1 MGLLVIFNATDF
13 LLIVSCSILQ
23 ETRDARRGRLEH
35 PGALRANKTRQS
47 SRHQRAPEIVRLRGD
62 MT

>member
-1 MGLLVIFNATDF
+1 MGLLVIFKATDS

-47 SRHQRAPEIVRLRGD
+47 SRHQRAPQNR
-62 MT
+62 